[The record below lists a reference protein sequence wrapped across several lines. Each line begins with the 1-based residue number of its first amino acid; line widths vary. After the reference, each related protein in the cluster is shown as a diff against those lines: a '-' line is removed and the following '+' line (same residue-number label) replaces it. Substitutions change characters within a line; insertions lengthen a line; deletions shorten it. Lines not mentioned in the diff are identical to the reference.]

1 MGLTAAEVSFPL
13 PSRGVHST
21 SSPQREGKHTQR
33 FHEVR
38 ATIIQRNPI
47 SGQPREE
54 EKSKGATLTGSKC
67 HPQTQAWGRPAP
79 ESLGAAVLRAN
90 TLNGDSKAPVY

>member
-13 PSRGVHST
+13 PSRGVHFT
-21 SSPQREGKHTQR
+21 SSPQREGKHMQR
-33 FHEVR
+33 FHGVR

-47 SGQPREE
+47 SGQTCEE
-54 EKSKGATLTGSKC
+54 EKSKGATGSKC
-67 HPQTQAWGRPAP
+67 HPPIQAWGRPAP
-79 ESLGAAVLRAN
+79 ESLGAAVLRAD